1 MLPAAAI
8 TLGLLGGVL
17 QMTMRAVFPRVTLL
31 AGILLFYIGFSVL
44 SFQKLHFVFPLF
56 PPLLALLLSYGSAST
71 ARYATTGRELRQTRR
86 VLERYVAPQLV
97 NYVMSNL
104 ESFQLKGN
112 KRELTILISD
122 VRNFTTMTEKSDPE
136 ELIALLNDYLAA
148 MTDIIFKYNGIVDK
162 FIGDGILAYWG
173 AFTPEENHAEDAA
186 LAALEMIEQLAQLN
200 QRWQEQGKQPIAIG
214 IGINT
219 GKVIFGNIG
228 KGKKLEFTVIGDAV
242 NLASRLEGLNK
253 EFHTSIVIG
262 EETRLRLGNNM
273 DVRCLGGVKVK
284 GKTIETQVYELRGR
298 ANAQTVTTD
307 CAKQIARIS
316 PEVE

>member
-1 MLPAAAI
+1 
-8 TLGLLGGVL
+8 
-17 QMTMRAVFPRVTLL
+17 MTMRAVFPRVTLL

>member
-1 MLPAAAI
+1 
-8 TLGLLGGVL
+8 
-17 QMTMRAVFPRVTLL
+17 
-31 AGILLFYIGFSVL
+31 
-44 SFQKLHFVFPLF
+44 
-56 PPLLALLLSYGSAST
+56 
-71 ARYATTGRELRQTRR
+71 
-86 VLERYVAPQLV
+86 
-97 NYVMSNL
+97 
-104 ESFQLKGN
+104 
-112 KRELTILISD
+112 
-122 VRNFTTMTEKSDPE
+122 
-136 ELIALLNDYLAA
+136 LAA

-173 AFTPEENHAEDAA
+173 AFTPEKNHAEDAA

-219 GKVIFGNIG
+219 GKVVFGNIG

>member
-1 MLPAAAI
+1 LLIFFAGNVALFGASHFVLPLIVPCI
-8 TLGLLGGVL
+8 TL
-17 QMTMRAVFPRVTLL
+17 A
-31 AGILLFYIGFSVL
+31 
-44 SFQKLHFVFPLF
+44 
-56 PPLLALLLSYGSAST
+56 LSYSGAST
-71 ARYATTGRELRQTRR
+71 ARYVTTGRELRQTRG

-97 NYVMSNL
+97 KYVMANIEQMNL
-104 ESFQLKGN
+104 NGD
-112 KRELTILISD
+112 KRELTILMSD
-122 VRNFTTMTEKSDPE
+122 VRNFTTMTEKAEPM
-136 ELIALLNDYLAA
+136 ELIALLDDYLAA
-148 MTDIIFKYNGIVDK
+148 MTEIIFKYNGIVDK